1 MRITELGWNW
11 LRNSKLLWI
20 LVVYTLAIALGVA
33 IGGFSVTRG
42 VPLKPLLVG
51 MGVLL
56 GLVLLLRNRSMSI
69 KVLLLQRTLLYLT
82 IIAGFIGSAFLTI
95 GVGPIHL
102 FPYRVLLPL
111 LWLFFAMGILLQGRL
126 DLSHIKVKPYL
137 QFLGLW
143 LLYAILSLSWA
154 AAKGDA
160 IRHIIFLFMGV
171 SIIIFVVYY
180 FSNVRNL
187 KGFYYL
193 WLLILG
199 VFIPIGLWE
208 NMTGHH
214 LSVSG
219 LIGAPMRYRFMPT
232 GVYRN
237 PNDFVTYLTLSIP
250 FVLAF
255 IRYRK
260 AILQRILGI
269 VALLFSLYLIIV
281 AFSRANYL
289 AVLLEGAFLFVFL
302 LKMRGRLRAAVSI
315 GIIILLLVGLLPNQA
330 QRILQTV
337 NIQLGSLSTLVL
349 VSDGSV
355 DVRINLLRNS
365 LVFLVRTAGFG
376 VGAGNAEYY
385 MANFQV
391 FDTHGITNPHNWWV
405 NIWTDYGICIFL
417 GYIVFYLALII
428 RLYEVYKSLDDKQEK
443 MICEGLLVALI
454 GFTLAV
460 LSPSSITAVP
470 FQWFLFAFALA
481 FLNYQRLRKS
491 RGIA

>member
-1 MRITELGWNW
+1 
-11 LRNSKLLWI
+11 
-20 LVVYTLAIALGVA
+20 
-33 IGGFSVTRG
+33 
-42 VPLKPLLVG
+42 
-51 MGVLL
+51 
-56 GLVLLLRNRSMSI
+56 
-69 KVLLLQRTLLYLT
+69 
-82 IIAGFIGSAFLTI
+82 
-95 GVGPIHL
+95 
-102 FPYRVLLPL
+102 
-111 LWLFFAMGILLQGRL
+111 
-126 DLSHIKVKPYL
+126 
-137 QFLGLW
+137 
-143 LLYAILSLSWA
+143 
-154 AAKGDA
+154 
-160 IRHIIFLFMGV
+160 
-171 SIIIFVVYY
+171 
-180 FSNVRNL
+180 
-187 KGFYYL
+187 
-193 WLLILG
+193 LLILG

-237 PNDFVTYLTLSIP
+237 PNDFAAYLTLSIP

-269 VALLFSLYLIIV
+269 VVLLFSLYLIIV

-302 LKMRGRLRAAVSI
+302 LKMRGRLRTAVSI

-355 DVRINLLRNS
+355 NVRLNLLRNS

-376 VGAGNAEYY
+376 VGAGNSEYY

-391 FDTHGITNPHNWWV
+391 FDTQGITNPHNWWV
-405 NIWTDYGICIFL
+405 NIWTDYGIYIFL

-443 MICEGLLVALI
+443 MICEGLLVALV